1 VRDTEQ
7 HTSGVR
13 RTVSL
18 SVVAGTILVPLSAV
32 AALLLTGSPATDA
45 AAVSTTSSV
54 ASAVPPQDATGTT
67 EDGGGDLKAACGP
80 EGMGLVAL
88 EQSGG
93 ITAVQQAALDALREI
108 CEQEGIPLPGRP
120 APEPVT
126 ETVLVA
132 DDSSGSSTAPPSTVP
147 GFEDDDHEDEEDHED
162 DEDQEDQ
169 EDHGDEDDGHQAEEE
184 HD

>member
-1 VRDTEQ
+1 MSDSKQ
-7 HTSGVR
+7 PASGVR

-32 AALLLTGSPATDA
+32 AALLLTGSPSSDA

-54 ASAVPPQDATGTT
+54 ASAVSPQDATETT
-67 EDGGGDLKAACGP
+67 KGRGGDLKAACGP

-88 EQSGG
+88 EQSGT
-93 ITAVQQAALDALREI
+93 ITTVQQAALDALREI
-108 CEQEGIPLPGRP
+108 CEQEGMPLPDRP

-132 DDSSGSSTAPPSTVP
+132 DDSSGSSTAPLSTVP
-147 GFEDDDHEDEEDHED
+147 SFENDDDHED
-162 DEDQEDQ
+162 DEDH
-169 EDHGDEDDGHQAEEE
+169 EDHEDHEDDDDEHQQEAEEE

>member
-1 VRDTEQ
+1 MRDSKQ
-7 HTSGVR
+7 PTSGGR

-18 SVVAGTILVPLSAV
+18 SVIAGTILVPLSAV

-54 ASAVPPQDATGTT
+54 PSAGSPQDATETT
-67 EDGGGDLKAACGP
+67 EGGGGDLKAACGP
-80 EGMGLVAL
+80 EGMELVAL
-88 EQSGG
+88 EQSGA
-93 ITAVQQAALDALREI
+93 ITTVQQAALDALREI
-108 CEQEGIPLPGRP
+108 CEQEGMPLPDRP

-132 DDSSGSSTAPPSTVP
+132 DDSSESSTAPSSTVP
-147 GFEDDDHEDEEDHED
+147 SFEDDDDHGDDEDHEDHEDHED
-162 DEDQEDQ
+162 DDDEHQQET
-169 EDHGDEDDGHQAEEE
+169 EEE